1 MSKENRLLYSEDIKE
16 VILMEKRYIDNDIRG
31 QRSEYPDKIGEFRR
45 ETILSFTP
53 EAAEKYHQLTSSQK
67 TFIDRE
73 LDDLKFNQDTTINKK
88 VNAELDQ
95 AIVFERNDHEIIIT
109 DIVAQPTRDSQGYRR
124 AQIRMNR
131 QNH

>member
-1 MSKENRLLYSEDIKE
+1 MK
-16 VILMEKRYIDNDIRG
+16 KRYIDDDVRG
-31 QRSEYPDKIGEFRR
+31 QRSEHPDKIGEFNRKM
-45 ETILSFTP
+45 ILSFTK
-53 EAAEKYHQLTSSQK
+53 AAADKYHQLTSSQK

-73 LDDLKFNQDTTINKK
+73 LDDLKFNQNSTINKK

-95 AIVFERNDHEIIIT
+95 AIVFERNDHEIIVT
-109 DIVAQPTRDSQGYRR
+109 DIIAQPTRDSQEYRR

>member
-1 MSKENRLLYSEDIKE
+1 
-16 VILMEKRYIDNDIRG
+16 MEKRYIDNDIRG
-31 QRSEYPDKIGEFRR
+31 QRSEHPDKIGEFRR
-45 ETILSFTP
+45 EMILSFTP

-73 LDDLKFNQDTTINKK
+73 LDDLKFNQDTTINKE

-95 AIVFERNDHEIIIT
+95 AIVFERNDQEIIIT
-109 DIVAQPTRDSQGYRR
+109 DIIAQPTRDSHEYQR
-124 AQIRMNR
+124 AQIRMDR